1 MVSLSTTRKNI
12 MSRSIYRWGFGAVLA
27 VAFTVGL
34 VAVWFAVNSAQAE
47 ELPYVDLSQREPLP
61 AVAQAEVVPLRLAV
75 AAVISPQGTFES
87 YSALAAYLSDKL
99 GRPVELVQRRTY
111 AEVNDLIENGEVDV
125 AFVCTSAYVIG
136 HREFGMELLAAP
148 QVNGETIYQSWLIVP
163 VNSPANS
170 MADLRGKTFA
180 FTDPWSNS
188 GRMYPTAVVKELG
201 ETPETFFGRTF
212 FTYSHDDA
220 IRAVA
225 DAVADGAAVDS
236 LVYQYAVAREP
247 ELGERTKI
255 IHRSP
260 DFGIPPVVTS
270 PHLRPQARAE
280 LENIFLD
287 IANDPAG
294 QAALHVLDIDRF
306 VLTGDQYYDSVREL
320 EAEVGHLELK

>member
-1 MVSLSTTRKNI
+1 
-12 MSRSIYRWGFGAVLA
+12 MSRSPYRWGFGAVLA
-27 VAFTVGL
+27 IGISVGL
-34 VAVWFAVNSAQAE
+34 AAVWYAVSLAQTEA
-47 ELPYVDLSQREPLP
+47 LPYVDLSRREPLP
-61 AVAQAEVVPLRLAV
+61 AVAPAEVVPLRMAV

-87 YSALAAYLSDKL
+87 YSKLAAYLSQKL
-99 GRPVELVQRRTY
+99 DRPVELVQRRTY

-148 QVNGETIYQSWLIVP
+148 QVNGQTIYQSWLIVP

-180 FTDPWSNS
+180 FTDPWSNT
-188 GRMYPTAVVKELG
+188 GRMYPTALVKELS
-201 ETPETFFGRTF
+201 ETPEAFFGRTF

-236 LVYQYAVAREP
+236 LVYQFAVAREP
-247 ELGERTKI
+247 ELGERTKV

-260 DFGIPPVVTS
+260 AFGIPPVVTS

-280 LENIFLD
+280 LQNIFLE
-287 IANDPAG
+287 IADDPAG
-294 QAALHVLDIDRF
+294 QAALHILDIDRF
-306 VLTGDQYYDSVREL
+306 VLTGDQHYESVRQL
-320 EAEVGHLELK
+320 EAKVGPLELK

>member
-1 MVSLSTTRKNI
+1 

-34 VAVWFAVNSAQAE
+34 VAVWFAVNLAQAE

-320 EAEVGHLELK
+320 EAEVGPLELK